1 MKANFNIGEESYS
14 DIFVKDITENI
25 VAFRLPK
32 SAATIARVEKLCELK
47 AGVSDFGEYLY
58 ITINR
63 QHVADFKILQL

>member
-1 MKANFNIGEESYS
+1 MEATFKIGDESYNG
-14 DIFVKDITENI
+14 IFVKDVTEHI

-32 SAATIARVEKLCELK
+32 VAATIERVDKLCELK
-47 AGVSDFGEYLY
+47 AGVSDMGEYLF